1 MTLQTVGYFFPLL
14 IGFVTLLIGIIAMAK
29 PEMMS
34 KQFGIAVNGIALP
47 YVRSL
52 GIRDI
57 FMGLV
62 VLILF
67 HQQAWVAL
75 GATHLCLGLVA
86 VSDFLVVLK
95 HGDKKASLTHLAGA
109 VMVFAYGAW
118 LLLGAGL
125 QA

>member
-1 MTLQTVGYFFPLL
+1 MSLQTVGYYFPLL
-14 IGFVTLLIGIIAMAK
+14 IGFATLLIGIAAIAM
-29 PEMMS
+29 PEKMS

-57 FMGLV
+57 FMGLI

-67 HQQAWVAL
+67 HQQAWIAL

-86 VSDFLVVLK
+86 ISDFLVVMK
-95 HGDKKASLTHLAGA
+95 HGNKKVSLTHLAGA
-109 VMVFAYGAW
+109 VMVIAYGAW

>member
-1 MTLQTVGYFFPLL
+1 MSLQTVGYYFPLL
-14 IGFVTLLIGIIAMAK
+14 IGLVTLLIGIAAIAK

-34 KQFGIAVNGIALP
+34 KQFGIAVSGIALP

-67 HQQAWVAL
+67 NQQAWIAL

-86 VSDFLVVLK
+86 VSDFIVVLK
-95 HGDKKASLTHLAGA
+95 HGNKKASLTHFAGA
-109 VMVFAYGAW
+109 VMVFAYGTW

-125 QA
+125 QS